1 MQPIHEV
8 VGLFGIPSCCVL
20 PPTLVFLL
28 SPKRLTAN
36 GCFLV
41 YLWRHDR
48 LLPFVAA
55 FVFYW
60 LEGNPLQISDASTHR
75 PRSLDIRCLG
85 AAVLVQHSWEGL
97 FWRGY
102 IFPRQE
108 LAFKQYTWFVHGCC
122 WWTFHIRLK
131 CATNDPLPII
141 FITSFVVQKTKNTWS
156 DIIIHSLINGS
167 GFLLVAFRIAG

>member
-1 MQPIHEV
+1 MKSLVSLNSNAAVCCH
-8 VGLFGIPSCCVL
+8 LHWCSCSH
-20 PPTLVFLL
+20 PNDW
-28 SPKRLTAN
+28 TAN

-48 LLPFVAA
+48 LSTACRC

-60 LEGNPLQISDASTHR
+60 LEGNLTNF
-75 PRSLDIRCLG
+75 RCL
-85 AAVLVQHSWEGL
+85 HSPTAIAGYSLPGCRFLFNILGEGC
-97 FWRGY
+97 FGGY

-131 CATNDPLPII
+131 CATNDPH
-141 FITSFVVQKTKNTWS
+141 FITSFVVQKTKHW
-156 DIIIHSLINGS
+156 
-167 GFLLVAFRIAG
+167 